1 MTKTT
6 ITREQAVAALDTL
19 KVALK
24 VFEQSL
30 IEFKA
35 IYDPSTVEVT
45 GIIDDLEETIF
56 EIESDIDETFEDED
70 DEQLQIIVD
79 INTRKCY
86 NILVMRNIQIILSEL
101 NMTRTELMETL
112 SPFIIFII
120 FTISAIIDNF

>member
-24 VFEQSL
+24 VFEQSV

-35 IYDPSTVEVT
+35 IYNPDTVEVT

-56 EIESDIDETFEDED
+56 EIETDIDETFEDD
-70 DEQLQIIVD
+70 DE
-79 INTRKCY
+79 
-86 NILVMRNIQIILSEL
+86 
-101 NMTRTELMETL
+101 
-112 SPFIIFII
+112 
-120 FTISAIIDNF
+120 